1 VYRCGFAAE
10 RSEYHLIYW
19 DESGQNEIHFAPD
32 EKKHAGD
39 KMKAW
44 VAANPDVEIMDKQRV
59 VYPEREES
67 ALETVRTQL
76 WSIEKAVREQYRIR
90 EFTDISVI
98 LSGPGNYR
106 SALAKRFPYKGN
118 RDADHKPYW
127 YQSIRNYLTG
137 SWGATVVSGREADDE
152 CSIIAWSYLNAESKR
167 NKRVGRPVLNE
178 PVALRLPALRANAF
192 CVATIDKDLDQI
204 PGPHYNY
211 LKSVHY
217 DQTPDAAELFFWRQV
232 LSGDATDG
240 IPGCYRIGDAR
251 ATRICAE
258 FGAGAAE
265 FGVDGGAEFGGG
277 LATAWCRVVA
287 EYAES
292 TKRKGCPYLECDA
305 AAVALETAR
314 LVYLQQVE
322 GELWNPPPEPH
333 GRLPGYEDE

>member
-1 VYRCGFAAE
+1 
-10 RSEYHLIYW
+10 
-19 DESGQNEIHFAPD
+19 
-32 EKKHAGD
+32 
-39 KMKAW
+39 MKAW
-44 VAANPDVEIMDKQRV
+44 VAANSDVEIMDKQRV

-67 ALETVRTQL
+67 ALEAVRTQL

-106 SALAKRFPYKGN
+106 NALAKRFPYKGN

-127 YQSIRNYLTG
+127 YQSIRDYLTG
-137 SWGATVVSGREADDE
+137 SWGARVVSGREADDE
-152 CSIIAWSYLNAESKR
+152 CSIIAWSYLNAEHECTTDASVDANGWVR
-167 NKRVGRPVLNE
+167 
-178 PVALRLPALRANAF
+178 LRALPAGAY

-204 PGPHYNY
+204 PGLHYNY

-217 DQTPDAAELFFWRQV
+217 DQTPDAAELFFWQQC

-240 IPGCYRIGDAR
+240 IPGCYRIGEAR
-251 ATRICAE
+251 AKRIISE
-258 FGAGAAE
+258 SAGLSYW
-265 FGVDGGAEFGGG
+265 DS
-277 LATAWCRVVA
+277 VVA

-292 TKRKGCPYLECDA
+292 TKRKGCPYLVSDA